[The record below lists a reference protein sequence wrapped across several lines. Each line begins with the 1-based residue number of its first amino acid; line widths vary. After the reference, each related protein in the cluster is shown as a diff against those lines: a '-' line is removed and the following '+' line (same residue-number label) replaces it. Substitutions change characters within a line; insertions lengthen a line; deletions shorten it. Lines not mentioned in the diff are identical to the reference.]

1 MKYIQDVLDSGLL
14 TSSDFDG
21 GKYVQKLESQI
32 RDFTGAQYAVAV
44 NSGTS
49 ALYASLAVLD
59 LTGNKIAY
67 PAFTFKATLNAI
79 LAHSE
84 LQPVPVDVFKDNVT
98 IRTDNFPEVE
108 CAIPV
113 HLYGHVAYMKQLK
126 ETGTPFII
134 EDCCQALGS
143 YLDNKHVGLFGD
155 LGCFSFYPSKIINAG
170 EGGAVIT
177 NSKAL
182 ADKLKLFRNHG
193 KECWGLNL
201 RLSEI
206 HACLAVEQFENINAL
221 LQVRRNKAKAWADMF
236 SQSEGIT
243 RFYSRNG
250 EIRNNQSFTIASP
263 HRALIQIEHPSSRI
277 YYDYT
282 LGDKPNANEFS
293 KTVLSFPTGGN
304 K

>member
-21 GKYVQKLESQI
+21 GKYVQKLERQI

-59 LTGNKIAY
+59 LTSNKVAY

-79 LAHSE
+79 LAHNE
-84 LQPVPVDVFKDNVT
+84 LKPVPVDVFKNNIT
-98 IRTDNFPEVE
+98 IRTDNFPSVE

-113 HLYGHVAYMKQLK
+113 HLYGHVAYMDELK

-143 YLDNKHVGLFGD
+143 YLDNRHVGLFGD

-177 NSKAL
+177 NNKTL
-182 ADKLKLFRNHG
+182 ADKLKQFRNHG
-193 KECWGLNL
+193 TKCWGLNL

-206 HACLAVEQFENINAL
+206 HACLAVEQFESINAL
-221 LQVRRNKAKAWADMF
+221 LQVRKNNTKLWNERLSDVTK
-236 SQSEGIT
+236 
-243 RFYSRNG
+243 YYPRNG
-250 EIRNNQSFTIASP
+250 EIRNNQLFTITSP
-263 HRALIQIEHPSSRI
+263 HRELIKLEHSASRV

-282 LGDKPNANEFS
+282 LGDKTNAIEFA
-293 KTVLSFPTGGN
+293 KTVLSFPTGG
-304 K
+304 KQ